1 MSEAATIIPSQL
13 VAIFEQPLLCV
24 GEDRTKYDQFR
35 EMLMDDIKPTTV
47 TECLLAYDIVGA
59 EWELLRLHGFKAGM
73 INANMVAVFRKRY
86 YGCNELPA
94 SFLQLFRGTN
104 AGDGAARK
112 KLEDWLQ
119 DTQFTLSDLAATA
132 YEQNIAAQV
141 QTAHMINAAL
151 KRRETAYAELER
163 RRHNAQKQSS
173 IDVQK
178 LIAAPVIDSEC
189 SPIAP
194 TGPDGDVH
202 VHAP

>member
-1 MSEAATIIPSQL
+1 MSDATTIIPSHL
-13 VAIFEQPLLCV
+13 VAIFERPLLCI
-24 GEDRTKYDQFR
+24 GEDRTQYDQLR

-47 TECLLAYDIVGA
+47 TEYLLAYDIVGA

-94 SFLQLFRGTN
+94 SFVKLFHSTN
-104 AGDGAARK
+104 TGDGAARK
-112 KLEDWLQ
+112 ELEDSLQ
-119 DTQFTLSDLAATA
+119 GTQFNVNDLAATA
-132 YEQNIAAQV
+132 YEENIAAQV

-151 KRRETAYAELER
+151 KRRETAYAEIER
-163 RRHNAQKQSS
+163 RRHNGRKQSS
-173 IDVQK
+173 IDNQK
-178 LIAAPVIDSEC
+178 LIAAPVIDSES

-194 TGPDGDVH
+194 TGPDGDAH